1 MQNWLNKNINLGTI
15 RVGQKQNI
23 IFEST
28 SPLDIKTI
36 LTSCGCTVPKYD
48 MGKKKLTVTYTP
60 GTVPIHLR
68 HQGFYSSRKTITIYY
83 KTGETEVL
91 SFNAKITN

>member
-1 MQNWLNKNINLGTI
+1 MNWKKKVINLGTI
-15 RVGQKQNI
+15 PVGKKQTI

-36 LTSCGCTVPKYD
+36 LTSCGCTIPKYD
-48 MGKKKLTVTYTP
+48 KGKKQLTITYTP

-68 HQGFYSSRKTITIYY
+68 HQGLYSSRKTITIYY